1 MWKSRHQ
8 IRKHPLSSAFLPTRY
23 HNPVT
28 DRELLRHIERSPNQR
43 AGYKQLVREFSLGGG
58 RERRLLL
65 EHLARLTAAGHLV
78 KTDREQWAIPKAPAQ
93 SERRSSQPAG
103 YRPENLVAGRLDL
116 HRDGFGF
123 VRPAQGDR
131 DDDIF
136 IPPNEIGDAM
146 QGDQVLVELAPPR
159 ADGRKLG
166 RILRV
171 LTRRNPTVVG
181 VFHYAREGR
190 NREGFSGNYVTP
202 FDDRM
207 TQPIVIPFDAEL
219 PASNVSSTPH
229 RVLGEEALAQTRDYD
244 RNNLEGLVVDVEIT
258 AWPTPA
264 RPARGKV
271 IEVLGH
277 PDDFG
282 VDVEMVIRKHHL
294 PRIFPDKVLAEAR
307 SVAHLD
313 PEVIAM
319 RRDFRDLPIVT
330 IDGETARDF
339 DDAILVEHDEA
350 TGHWY
355 LQVHIADVAHYVHP
369 RTALDLEARLRGNS
383 VYFPDRA
390 IPMLPQELSTN
401 ICSLR
406 PNEDRLVLSC
416 LMNIDASGNILSYEV
431 TEGVIRS
438 ARRMTYTQVH
448 EIIEGDEPTR
458 AEFASLVHGFE
469 RMKELAQVLNQ
480 KRDRRGSID
489 FDLPEPII
497 EFDEFG
503 AMKSVT
509 RSERN
514 WAHRLIEEFMLSANE
529 CVASWIENLG
539 VPSLYRVHEKPE
551 PRRIVEFEDIAAS
564 FGYSLG
570 IGNLP
575 VRKFQTRGERRELQR
590 RDGGHGRT
598 NPRQHEVPE
607 VIPVT
612 PRMYQKLAAKI
623 AGKPEER
630 ILSYLMLR
638 SLKQARYSERNEGHF
653 ALAASC
659 YTHFTSPIRRY
670 PDLIVHRIAK
680 SLLHAGVSGHG
691 HLVPGEPHASS
702 TGTYKHDVILSE
714 RSESKDLLLKKNRGA
729 ERGPL
734 DEQSLN
740 LIATECSDTERRAA
754 EAERELVEWKKVKFM
769 QDRVGEDFDAMILS
783 ATKYGLFVELTDL
796 FVEGL
801 VPIQTLGAIDN
812 DYYTYRENTRE
823 IIGERW
829 GRRFRIGQPV
839 RVLLDRIDA
848 VQKRLQFSILAE
860 EHTDSGGKMKK
871 PAQRELQDAQ
881 SGTEM
886 GAPPFAPP
894 LRKGWQAK
902 NSASAKSKQGKKSK
916 GKAKPSMQRQGP
928 KPHPFP
934 AKKKKKRR

>member
-1 MWKSRHQ
+1 
-8 IRKHPLSSAFLPTRY
+8 
-23 HNPVT
+23 VT

-65 EHLARLTAAGHLV
+65 EHLARLTAAGHLF
-78 KTDREQWAIPKAPAQ
+78 KTDREQWAIPKPPAKSDQ
-93 SERRSSQPAG
+93 RSDHRSGSRPDRTTG
-103 YRPENLVAGRLDL
+103 YRAENLVAGRLDL

-123 VRPAQGDR
+123 VRPAQGGR
-131 DDDIF
+131 EDDIF

-146 QGDQVLVELAPPR
+146 QGDQVLVELAPSRP
-159 ADGRKLG
+159 DGRKLG

-181 VFHYAREGR
+181 IFHYAREGSG
-190 NREGFSGNYVTP
+190 RENFGGNYVTP

-207 TQPIVIPFDAEL
+207 TQPVVIPYDAEL
-219 PASNVSSTPH
+219 PTPNVTATPH
-229 RVLGEEALAQTRDYD
+229 RVLGEEARLQIRDHD
-244 RNNLEGLVVDVEIT
+244 PSNLEGLVVDVEIT
-258 AWPTPA
+258 AWPTPT
-264 RPARGKV
+264 RPARGKI

-307 SVAHLD
+307 AVAHLD
-313 PEVIAM
+313 PKVIAN

-339 DDAILVEHDEA
+339 DDAVLVDHDA
-350 TGHWY
+350 TTGHWH

-369 RTALDLEARLRGNS
+369 GTSLDLEARLRGNS

-406 PNEDRLVLSC
+406 PDEDRLVLSC
-416 LMNIDASGNILSYEV
+416 LMNIDASGNILNYEV

-448 EIIEGDEPTR
+448 HILEGDEPTR
-458 AEFASLVHGFE
+458 AQFAPLVPAFD
-469 RMKELAQVLNQ
+469 RMKQLAEVLNH

-529 CVASWIENLG
+529 CVASWIEQLA
-539 VPSLYRVHEKPE
+539 VPSLYRIHEKPE

-575 VRKFQTRGERRELQR
+575 VRKFQTRGDRREHQR
-590 RDGGHGRT
+590 RDGGRGRT
-598 NPRQHEVPE
+598 NPRQHEIPE
-607 VIPVT
+607 DIPVT
-612 PRMYQKLAAKI
+612 PRMYQKLTSKI

-638 SLKQARYSERNEGHF
+638 SLKQARYSEKNEGHF
-653 ALAASC
+653 ALAAPC

-680 SLLHAGVSGHG
+680 SLLDAGVSGHG
-691 HLVPGEPHASS
+691 HLVPGEPHAKQGSGQKAQG
-702 TGTYKHDVILSE
+702 TGTHDVILSAA
-714 RSESKDLLLKKNRGA
+714 RSAKSKDLLL
-729 ERGPL
+729 EL
-734 DEQSLN
+734 ISESDLN

-754 EAERELVEWKKVKFM
+754 DAERELVEWKKVKFM
-769 QDRVGEDFDAMILS
+769 QNRVGEDFDAMILS

-801 VPIQTLGAIDN
+801 VPIQTLAAIDN
-812 DYYTYRENTRE
+812 DYYTFRENTRE

-829 GRRFRIGQPV
+829 GRRFRIGQRV

-848 VQKRLQFSILAE
+848 VQKRLQFSIIDE
-860 EHTDSGGKMKK
+860 ESDPVL
-871 PAQRELQDAQ
+871 PANK
-881 SGTEM
+881 
-886 GAPPFAPP
+886 GALSSPRSPES
-894 LRKGWQAK
+894 RK
-902 NSASAKSKQGKKSK
+902 AKSKSTKDSK
-916 GKAKPSMQRQGP
+916 RKAKPSMQQRGR

-934 AKKKKKRR
+934 KKKSGKRRK

>member
-1 MWKSRHQ
+1 M
-8 IRKHPLSSAFLPTRY
+8 
-23 HNPVT
+23 T

-65 EHLARLTAAGHLV
+65 EHLARLTAAGHLF
-78 KTDREQWAIPKAPAQ
+78 KTDREQWAIPKPPAKSDRQRSDRRADSQ
-93 SERRSSQPAG
+93 SERTTG

-123 VRPAQGDR
+123 VRPAQGGR
-131 DDDIF
+131 EDDIF

-159 ADGRKLG
+159 SDGRKLG

-171 LTRRNPTVVG
+171 LTRRNATVVG

-190 NREGFSGNYVTP
+190 NREFSGNYITP

-207 TQPIVIPFDAEL
+207 NQPILIPLDAQL
-219 PASNVSSTPH
+219 PAPTTTSTPH
-229 RVLGEEALAQTRDYD
+229 RVLGKEAIAQTRHYD
-244 RNNLEGLVVDVEIT
+244 PNNLEGMVVDVEIT

-264 RPARGKV
+264 RPARGKI

-307 SVAHLD
+307 AVAHLD
-313 PEVIAM
+313 PKVIAV

-339 DDAILVEHDEA
+339 DDAVLVEHDET
-350 TGHWY
+350 TGYWH

-369 RTALDLEARLRGNS
+369 GTALDLEARLRGNS

-406 PNEDRLVLSC
+406 PDEDRLVLSC
-416 LMNIDASGNILSYEV
+416 LMDIDSSGNILSFEV

-448 EIIEGDEPTR
+448 KILEGDEPTR
-458 AEFASLVHGFE
+458 AQFAPLVPSFE
-469 RMKELAQVLNQ
+469 RMKQLAEILNH

-489 FDLPEPII
+489 FDLPEPMI

-539 VPSLYRVHEKPE
+539 VPSLYRIHEKPE

-575 VRKFQTRGERRELQR
+575 VRKFQTKGERRELQR
-590 RDGGHGRT
+590 RDSRGRT

-607 VIPVT
+607 DIPVT
-612 PRMYQKLAAKI
+612 PRMYQKLTAKI

-638 SLKQARYSERNEGHF
+638 SLKQARYSEKNEGHF
-653 ALAASC
+653 ALAAPC

-680 SLLHAGVSGHG
+680 SLLGAGVSGHG
-691 HLVPGEPHASS
+691 HLIPGEPHAKQGSGIRDQGS
-702 TGTYKHDVILSE
+702 GTHHDVILSE
-714 RSESKDLLLKKNRGA
+714 ARSAKSKDLLF
-729 ERGPL
+729 EPIPET
-734 DEQSLN
+734 DLN

-754 EAERELVEWKKVKFM
+754 DAERELVEWKKVKFM
-769 QDRVGEDFDAMILS
+769 QNRVGEDFDAMILS

-801 VPIQTLGAIDN
+801 VPIQSLGALDN
-812 DYYTYRENTRE
+812 DYYTFRENTRE

-829 GRRFRIGQPV
+829 GRRFRIGQRV

-848 VQKRLQFSILAE
+848 VQKRLQFSIVEGDKGTGLREQRSGTKKGAPFLGRPLAQGWE
-860 EHTDSGGKMKK
+860 SKK
-871 PAQRELQDAQ
+871 P
-881 SGTEM
+881 SS
-886 GAPPFAPP
+886 P
-894 LRKGWQAK
+894 
-902 NSASAKSKQGKKSK
+902 KSRRNKKSK
-916 GKAKPSMQRQGP
+916 TKAAKPSMQQHGP

-934 AKKKKKRR
+934 KKKRSKRRK